1 MTVEEYARQPRE
13 ARLARLALTPNQL
26 AAALAGR
33 SDELLT
39 VMAWHDDNHL
49 DQLARALEGRA

>member
-1 MTVEEYARQPRE
+1 MTVEEYA
-13 ARLARLALTPNQL
+13 
-26 AAALAGR
+26 R

-49 DQLARALEGRA
+49 DELARALEGRA